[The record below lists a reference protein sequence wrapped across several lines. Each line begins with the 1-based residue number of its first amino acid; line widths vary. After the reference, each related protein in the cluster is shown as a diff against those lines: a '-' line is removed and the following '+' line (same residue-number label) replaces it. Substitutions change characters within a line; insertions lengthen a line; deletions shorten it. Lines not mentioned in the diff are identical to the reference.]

1 MAMLYFAALV
11 DKLGHASEE
20 VELPAVVADVQSLL
34 SWLRE
39 RGGNWERALRTD
51 AVRVTVNKQFALP
64 QTTIDNTSEIALV
77 SAHP

>member
-1 MAMLYFAALV
+1 MLYFAALV

-77 SAHP
+77 SAHPW